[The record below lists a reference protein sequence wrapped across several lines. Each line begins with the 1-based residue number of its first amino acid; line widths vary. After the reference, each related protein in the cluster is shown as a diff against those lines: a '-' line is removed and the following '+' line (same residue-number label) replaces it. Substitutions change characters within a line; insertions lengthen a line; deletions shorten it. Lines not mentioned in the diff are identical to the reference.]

1 MSPSDDRR
9 GAVGGGPARAAKHR
23 GGPPTVSEM
32 RVHERDGDAA
42 EEPVATEEVERL
54 RRSVREQEDRH
65 LRLRADFENL
75 RRRAAR
81 DNDRAREEARRAALL
96 PLLGVLDTLERALA
110 AGSADPSFY
119 EGVVAT
125 HRLFLNALR
134 EAGAEPVPSAGER
147 FDPTVHEAVATEPS
161 SEDDAGT
168 VLREVRRGWRLGTG
182 SLLRPAQVVVAAG
195 PGG

>member
-1 MSPSDDRR
+1 MPMSKLRDEVRD
-9 GAVGGGPARAAKHR
+9 
-23 GGPPTVSEM
+23 
-32 RVHERDGDAA
+32 RDGGAA
-42 EEPVATEEVERL
+42 DEPIATEEVERP
-54 RRSVREQEDRH
+54 RRSAREQEERH

-75 RRRAAR
+75 RRRIAR
-81 DNDRAREEARRAALL
+81 ENDQAREEGRRSALL

-110 AGSADPSFY
+110 AGSADQGFY

-125 HRLFLNALR
+125 HRLFLSALR
-134 EAGAEPVPSAGER
+134 EAGATPVPSEGER

-168 VLREVRRGWRLGTG
+168 VLREVRRGCRLGAG